1 MVAIDLRGRFILVTG
16 GLGSIAEFVT
26 RRLLEAGATLL
37 VTDILPQDEAEGKL
51 RMWGLPSDTWHYF
64 PMDVTDGNAV
74 SLTAGKILDRF
85 PATDCV
91 LALSGGCALHPF
103 SETPPAEYDRIF
115 DYNFHGHVRV
125 ARTITEIWTRLNI
138 QGQIIF
144 TSSLVGSLPWV
155 DLPAYAPA
163 KAALEML
170 AKCLALE
177 FAGQGIRFNCIAPGH
192 VAAGS
197 SLKVYQEDEEY
208 RRLVDRAIPLQRL
221 VRPESIADAYLWLCS
236 SLGQDVNGQVIKIDC
251 GASIPKVG

>member
-1 MVAIDLRGRFILVTG
+1 VVGIDLRGKFILTTG

-26 RRLLEAGATLL
+26 RRLLEAGAILL
-37 VTDILPQDEAEGKL
+37 ITDILPQDEAEAKL
-51 RMWGLPSDTWHYF
+51 RMWALPSDSWHYF
-64 PMDVTDGNAV
+64 PMDVTDGSSVA
-74 SLTAGKILDRF
+74 LRTRIILDRF

-91 LALSGGCALHPF
+91 IALSGGCALHPF
-103 SETPPAEYDRIF
+103 STTATQEDDRIF

-125 ARTITEIWTRLNI
+125 ARSITDIWTRL
-138 QGQIIF
+138 QTKGQIIF

-192 VAAGS
+192 VATGS
-197 SLKVYQEDEEY
+197 SLKVYEQDEQY

-221 VRPESIADAYLWLCS
+221 VRPESIADAYLWLSS
-236 SLGQDVNGQVIKIDC
+236 SLAQDVNGQVIKVDC